1 MSLLFLLI
9 VHIRDALHDHCSA
22 LRLPYSPLWDYSSSS
37 PFMPF
42 LRPPPTPPSS
52 CPFFC
57 DPSQERFDVNYVF
70 PVHFSTSHIHSLS
83 GSDQRLDRY
92 FDWGARCLLICGS
105 YGNQI
110 FNFLHSEIILSRGQ
124 RNIVIPAICYNTW
137 DIFFSLFVFIL
148 LYHYYFI
155 LQVYLMFSNQCR
167 LNTVIWFYG

>member
-37 PFMPF
+37 PPLCHFYDP
-42 LRPPPTPPSS
+42 PPPTPPSS

-57 DPSQERFDVNYVF
+57 DYVF
-70 PVHFSTSHIHSLS
+70 PVHFNTSHIHSLS
-83 GSDQRLDRY
+83 GGAQRLDRY
-92 FDWGARCLLICGS
+92 FDWGARYLLICGS

-110 FNFLHSEIILSRGQ
+110 FYFRGQ

-137 DIFFSLFVFIL
+137 DIFSTLFVFIL
-148 LYHYYFI
+148 LYHYCFI